1 MCCCL
6 VLLLVS
12 EGCTLLQDADIHGR
26 ILWEG
31 MAVIR
36 PWDAIPEAVLAV
48 EPHIFDD
55 ESIRNGELDEEQKE
69 VLQVSWC
76 DLKQAQHIKV
86 NPASKDDH
94 DASHVR
100 AQSAFQRAVIHNP
113 QEIQALV
120 EVAEF
125 MHYWSRKGCTL
136 ELETEYE
143 P

>member
-1 MCCCL
+1 M
-6 VLLLVS
+6 LLPVS
-12 EGCTLLQDADIHGR
+12 EVCKLLQDSDIQAR
-26 ILWEG
+26 VLWEG

-48 EPHIFDD
+48 EPHILGDA
-55 ESIRNGELDEEQKE
+55 SIRNGELDEEQKE
-69 VLQVSWC
+69 VLQVPRS
-76 DLKQAQHIKV
+76 DLEQAQHVKV
-86 NPASKDDH
+86 SSALPEHARCVGS
-94 DASHVR
+94 
-100 AQSAFQRAVIHNP
+100 QSSLGKALHCNL

>member
-1 MCCCL
+1 MLLPPEMKGFFVGSKTPEACL
-6 VLLLVS
+6 KVAKQITIAAYDGARKLLGDTRAVVCIPPK
-12 EGCTLLQDADIHGR
+12 ELLQDPEIQAR
-26 ILWEG
+26 MLWKG

-36 PWDAIPEAVLAV
+36 PWDAIPEAVLAI
-48 EPHIFDD
+48 EPHILDD
-55 ESIRNGELDEEQKE
+55 TSIRNGELDVEQKE
-69 VLQVSWC
+69 VL
-76 DLKQAQHIKV
+76 
-86 NPASKDDH
+86 
-94 DASHVR
+94 
-100 AQSAFQRAVIHNP
+100 